1 MAFNQYWR
9 YYGIPCWSNAASWS
23 SSKTIDYQA
32 GFEQSLALLSQC
44 LSGATVISYQ
54 GGMYAELYA
63 SPVKAVIDDDVVG
76 MVKRLMRGI
85 DTSREGLSVELIQE
99 TGPIPGSFM
108 DSDETLENWREE
120 CYVPSVASRTS
131 YTEWKAS
138 GEKSILE
145 SAENRMKNLLE
156 KHTVPSISPEQEQ
169 QLEDI
174 LQDARN
180 WYRKT
185 GRITEEEWK
194 IYQEDLCS
202 PDYPYA

>member
-1 MAFNQYWR
+1 M
-9 YYGIPCWSNAASWS
+9 
-23 SSKTIDYQA
+23 
-32 GFEQSLALLSQC
+32 
-44 LSGATVISYQ
+44 
-54 GGMYAELYA
+54 
-63 SPVKAVIDDDVVG
+63 
-76 MVKRLMRGI
+76 
-85 DTSREGLSVELIQE
+85 
-99 TGPIPGSFM
+99 
-108 DSDETLENWREE
+108 
-120 CYVPSVASRTS
+120 PSVASRTS
-131 YTEWKAS
+131 YAEWKAS

-145 SAENRMKNLLE
+145 SAENRMKSLLE